1 MPAFTPVDD
10 ADDPWVLYLVVRKEA
25 GLGFGDM
32 LAATASACVRCAD
45 RYEQDPRYEA
55 SFRGWYQM
63 AVRKVTLRANEREWH
78 RLRDELD
85 VALAAPRG
93 TVHAVAALP
102 PRRRSE
108 REKLLVQM
116 QALTAMP
123 DELPPSA
130 PPAGGLALPLVIN
143 ADAGMS
149 SGKACAQAAHASLH
163 AARSP
168 LAQNPFLEPTFDAWK
183 EAGRPVRVRLARRAV
198 FDRLAA
204 LPSAIVIHDA
214 GFTELQPGTATA
226 LALPPLLP
234 EQEPPALLEAAP
246 PA

>member
-1 MPAFTPVDD
+1 LPVVDD
-10 ADDPWVLYLVVRKEA
+10 ADDPWVLYLVVRKHA

-45 RYEQDPRYEA
+45 RYENDPRYAE
-55 SFRGWYQM
+55 SFRGWYEM

-78 RLRDELD
+78 RLPDGFD

-93 TVHAVAALP
+93 NVDSVAALP

-108 REKLLVQM
+108 REKLLVQL
-116 QALTAMP
+116 QALTGP
-123 DELPPSA
+123 PEELPASA
-130 PPAGGLALPLVIN
+130 PPAGGLALPLVID

-149 SGKACAQAAHASLH
+149 VGKACAQGAHAALH
-163 AARSP
+163 AARSA
-168 LAQNPFLEPTFDAWK
+168 LAESPFLRPAFEAWR
-183 EAGRPVRVRLARRAV
+183 EAGRPVRVRLASQEA
-198 FDRLAA
+198 FGRLSA

-214 GFTELQPGTATA
+214 GFTELEPGTATA

-234 EQEPPALLEAAP
+234 GEEPPALLAAAP
-246 PA
+246 PP